1 MQDGGVA
8 GGGPHL
14 LQQLHELNSQGEVH
28 SHSFSL
34 HYLFYFSLFVFALFL
49 LNSAEVRAGSNHGK
63 DEARVELSAG
73 SGARKVPQPQA
84 EGRDQ
89 DDGDRQHRCEG
100 KLDRFVLCFCI
111 ILTLSLSRCSVAP
124 LPSSNTSSSWR
135 A

>member
-1 MQDGGVA
+1 MGA
-8 GGGPHL
+8 STP
-14 LQQLHELNSQGEVH
+14 
-28 SHSFSL
+28 
-34 HYLFYFSLFVFALFL
+34 LFL
-49 LNSAEVRAGSNHGK
+49 TLSLCIISLVSAEVRAGSNHGK
-63 DEARVELSAG
+63 DEARVELPAG

>member
-1 MQDGGVA
+1 M
-8 GGGPHL
+8 
-14 LQQLHELNSQGEVH
+14 ELP
-28 SHSFSL
+28 
-34 HYLFYFSLFVFALFL
+34 
-49 LNSAEVRAGSNHGK
+49 
-63 DEARVELSAG
+63 AG